1 MITEFLKRA
10 GMSVKEQEIYLAVL
24 KHGAISCNAA
34 ADQLARE
41 RTSTYKLMMSMT
53 SNGFLSHSKKQKT
66 VLFSATPLDTIKQLV
81 QLKHEELQKIT
92 DNMSIIEQ
100 EFQNIQWTQHM
111 HTNISIHEGKLWL
124 HAIYWTILSVI
135 EQNSY
140 IHIKHLGS
148 KTFQSLSNTHQ
159 SIQSE
164 HERFIN
170 ELTKREI
177 VVYSHFA
184 EGMELAESLS
194 FKKWILWSDLASS
207 NNAVSTRII
216 DHHIFIIIFKREPE
230 IIHITNK
237 EYANFLN
244 FICDSLQ
251 KVYEKGM

>member
-1 MITEFLKRA
+1 MITDFLRQA
-10 GMSVKEQEIYLAVL
+10 GMSDKEQDIYLVVL
-24 KHGAISCNAA
+24 KHGAISCNTV

-41 RTSTYKLMMSMT
+41 RTSTYKLMINMV

-66 VLFSATPLDTIKQLV
+66 VLFSTTSLDAIQQIV
-81 QLKHEELQKIT
+81 QRKHEALQKIT
-92 DNMSIIEQ
+92 DNMDIIEQ
-100 EFQNIQWTQHM
+100 EYLQIQWAQHD
-111 HTNISIHEGKLWL
+111 HTSISIHEGKLWL
-124 HAIYWTILSVI
+124 HAIYWTILGII
-135 EQNSY
+135 EQHNY

-148 KTFQSLSNTHQ
+148 KTFQSFSNTNN

-170 ELTKREI
+170 ELTKREV

-194 FKKWILWSDLASS
+194 FKKWIIWSDLASS

-237 EYANFLN
+237 EYANFLS

-251 KVYEKGM
+251 NIYEKGM